1 MAFVRYANCSL
12 CQFGR
17 RKLPYRPQKF
27 GVKHRCRHD
36 LTAPD
41 QPDLIRAVIGDR
53 AMDGAEMIPDE
64 NIVLAPDMRIA
75 ELRLKLVRE
84 QIVEHL
90 VAVALRQLVD
100 AHREA

>member
-27 GVKHRCRHD
+27 GIEYLCRHD

-41 QPDLIRAVIGDR
+41 QPDLIGAVIGDR
-53 AMDGAEMIPDE
+53 AMDCAEMIPDE
-64 NIVLAPDMRIA
+64 NIVLAPDMRVA
-75 ELRLKLVRE
+75 ELRLQLVRE
-84 QIVEHL
+84 QIVENR
-90 VAVALRQLVD
+90 VAVALRQLV
-100 AHREA
+100 